1 MTFVITS
8 VNIGWQAGFMGS
20 WAKTFAIVYGVGT
33 HITYIFAPIS
43 HKWTAQ
49 MVGNQACPPGWKGH
63 TRSFNMNLILQRKMV
78 GGTGIEPV
86 TPTMSR

>member
-1 MTFVITS
+1 MVANMTFMITS

-20 WAKTFAIVYGVGT
+20 LAKTFAIIYDVGT

-49 MVGNQACPPGWKGH
+49 MVG
-63 TRSFNMNLILQRKMV
+63 
-78 GGTGIEPV
+78 GTGIEPV
-86 TPTMSR
+86 TPTASR